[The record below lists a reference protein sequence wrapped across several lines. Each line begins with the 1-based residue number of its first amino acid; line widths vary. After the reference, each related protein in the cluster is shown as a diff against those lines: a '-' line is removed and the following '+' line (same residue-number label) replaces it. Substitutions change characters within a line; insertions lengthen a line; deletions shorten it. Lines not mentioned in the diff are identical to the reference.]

1 MELLFKII
9 ECIFIVF
16 LLLVVVLFIIGLIVQ
31 HFKLDKKENKARN
44 SKEKKYTFDFKGID
58 KIEIEVNIKHA
69 EEDKD

>member
-9 ECIFIVF
+9 ECIFIGF

-44 SKEKKYTFDFKGID
+44 SKEKKYTFNSDNID
-58 KIEIEVNIKHA
+58 KIEIKINIKYE

>member
-9 ECIFIVF
+9 GYIFIGF

>member
-9 ECIFIVF
+9 GYILIGF
-16 LLLVVVLFIIGLIVQ
+16 LLLVVVLLIIGLIVQ

>member
-9 ECIFIVF
+9 ECIFIGF

>member
-9 ECIFIVF
+9 ECIFIGF

-69 EEDKD
+69 EEDKN

>member
-9 ECIFIVF
+9 GYIFIGF
-16 LLLVVVLFIIGLIVQ
+16 LLLVVVLLIIGLIVQ

>member
-1 MELLFKII
+1 
-9 ECIFIVF
+9 
-16 LLLVVVLFIIGLIVQ
+16 VLFIIGLIVQ

>member
-9 ECIFIVF
+9 GYIFIGF
-16 LLLVVVLFIIGLIVQ
+16 LLLVVVLLIIGLIVQ

-69 EEDKD
+69 EKDKD